1 MDTPAGTTAE
11 QLLSALTAGVLAV
24 DADGSLTLANGAARR
39 ILGDFTG
46 AACRGLG
53 RDCREALSSRPEVA
67 RLLLEGVSRKTPISR
82 GELDLSDVTI
92 GFTLYPIRD
101 AQDRTQGAALI
112 FRDLAPIERAD
123 EQLRLRERLA
133 ALGQMAAD
141 LAHSI
146 RNPLAGMEV
155 LAGLLRRRLVD
166 RPDERAL
173 VEAVRGELRTL
184 GNTVNQGLAFVR
196 PEAPITRQVDPVRIV
211 EEALAAARARVEF
224 SGVVERGWDDTI
236 PWVEAD
242 ADLLRNALA
251 DLIVNALEA
260 MAQGGGDRLVLRVG
274 HRDADVWVSV
284 SDDGPGIA
292 PELREKIF
300 YPFFT
305 TKEQG
310 SGVGLASA
318 QKVVAGHGGHIELD
332 TRLGHGCTFH
342 VRLPGVCGVEA

>member
-1 MDTPAGTTAE
+1 MDTQPGTVTE
-11 QLLSALTAGVLAV
+11 QILGALTAGVVAV
-24 DADGSLTLANGAARR
+24 DADGALTLANAAARR
-39 ILGDFTG
+39 ILGDSAG
-46 AACRGLG
+46 GGSGVLG
-53 RDCREALSSRPEVA
+53 RDCREVLSARPEVA
-67 RLLLEGVSRKTPISR
+67 RLLLEGVCRKTPISR
-82 GELDLSDVTI
+82 GELSLPDAII

-101 AQDRTQGAALI
+101 AQDKPQGAALI

-123 EQLRLRERLA
+123 EQVRLRERLA

-155 LAGLLRRRLVD
+155 LAGLLRRRLAD
-166 RPDERAL
+166 RPDELAL
-173 VEAVRGELRTL
+173 VEAIRGELQVL

-196 PEAPITRQVDPVRIV
+196 PEAPRTGPVDAVRIV

-224 SGVVERGWDDTI
+224 SGAIERGWDD
-236 PWVEAD
+236 PVPRVEAD

-260 MAQGGGDRLVLRVG
+260 MAGGAGSRLVLRVSR
-274 HRDADVWVSV
+274 RDGDVWVSV
-284 SDDGPGIA
+284 ADDGPGIPA
-292 PELREKIF
+292 ELREKVF

-318 QKVVAGHGGHIELD
+318 QKIVASHGGHIELD
-332 TRLGHGCTFH
+332 SRRSGGCTFH
-342 VRLPGVCGVEA
+342 VRLPGVSEVEE